1 MRNPNRLDSLYDTFH
16 KIHKEK
22 FPDLRFGQLMSN
34 FLGWCVSSGRCSD
47 IFFPE
52 DGKWK
57 QWIVEYVEYL
67 KGDKM

>member
-1 MRNPNRLDSLYDTFH
+1 MRNPDRLDSLYDTFH

-52 DGKWK
+52 DNKWE
-57 QWIVEYVEYL
+57 Q
-67 KGDKM
+67 